1 MLPAGTITRIDRSTR
16 RAYVA
21 SSKHEI
27 KSAPKFDKDAYRDPG
42 YRDSWASTTAGFA
55 TGRRPIAPRD
65 PPPVG
70 RRRSLP

>member
-42 YRDSWASTTAGFA
+42 YRDSLGEYY
-55 TGRRPIAPRD
+55 GRFRHGP
-65 PPPVG
+65 
-70 RRRSLP
+70 